1 MKRSNDE
8 SGRGRCGSFESSGR
22 KIAYTGLASEHNKG
36 DERSFIKE
44 KSFVPFFA
52 AELPRRQGKSSF
64 VPGMNM
70 HGTEG
75 FRNGGGNIDIVF

>member
-1 MKRSNDE
+1 MEVSNPAE
-8 SGRGRCGSFESSGR
+8 ERLRTRVLHQSIIKTMSVLSSR
-22 KIAYTGLASEHNKG
+22 
-36 DERSFIKE
+36 E

-75 FRNGGGNIDIVF
+75 FRNGGGNTDIVF